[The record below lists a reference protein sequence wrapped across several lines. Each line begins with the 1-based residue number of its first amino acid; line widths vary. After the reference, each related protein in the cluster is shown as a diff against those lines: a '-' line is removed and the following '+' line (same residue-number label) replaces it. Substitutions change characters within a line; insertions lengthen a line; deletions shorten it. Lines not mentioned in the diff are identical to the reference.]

1 MSKQDGLHRL
11 HHSFTRSQYSV
22 PYPRSFEVP
31 RQVSLWY
38 SWQFGNQ
45 PPLMGNFPR
54 NLDRQEKR
62 KPNGELAASLQARAA
77 GGPKCVSTDCVIA
90 VSTAQSCFEA
100 PVMSNNICILYIIC
114 THTHI
119 YTINAYIFAHTHRY
133 IYNYIYIVIYIYTY
147 DDDRWW

>member
-1 MSKQDGLHRL
+1 MSKQDGLHRP

-45 PPLMGNFPR
+45 PPLMGDFPR

-100 PVMSNNICILYIIC
+100 PVMSNNICISLYIIC
-114 THTHI
+114 THT
-119 YTINAYIFAHTHRY
+119 
-133 IYNYIYIVIYIYTY
+133 YIYIQYIMRIFLHTHIYIIIIYI
-147 DDDRWW
+147 